1 MDRNLS
7 VPGLV
12 EVSSAYKGMD
22 ISTHA
27 VHALIQPER
36 CYALMMFVGL
46 DVLVVGL
53 LCHEFEQ
60 TLQLYRCLL
69 LPTAQPE
76 VREVSF
82 KISES
87 I

>member
-1 MDRNLS
+1 M
-7 VPGLV
+7 
-12 EVSSAYKGMD
+12 GMD
-22 ISTHA
+22 YPLTQYTPY
-27 VHALIQPER
+27 LIQPER

-82 KISES
+82 KMSES